1 MSKLISVRKPRLRI
15 GPTGVRV
22 TRPSARI
29 GGKAGLN
36 ISKRGVSA
44 SVRTPVGTISTRKV
58 GGGGSRRTKKAGA
71 AGCVLPALLLLTVLV
86 AAIVVAIVALL

>member
-58 GGGGSRRTKKAGA
+58 GGSRGTRKAGA
-71 AGCVLPALLLLTVLV
+71 AGCVLPALLLLTALV